1 MPVYGCY
8 DLQQL
13 LDAAGDQ
20 VQGEGLHATV
30 RTETPVLLQYLLQFE
45 KPLTEIT
52 KRKHIQTHVLRA
64 EVFGN
69 INGAA

>member
-1 MPVYGCY
+1 MGGIILFCCY

-30 RTETPVLLQYLLQFE
+30 RTETPVSTPVF
-45 KPLTEIT
+45 IAV
-52 KRKHIQTHVLRA
+52 RKTFNRDY
-64 EVFGN
+64 
-69 INGAA
+69 